1 MSQITTPA
9 PIPMPEDLEYWTAD
23 EVAECLPYHSTLG
36 KEAGDALYS
45 KLWGFLVEAS
55 DAGTA
60 TPLGGDG
67 TNGTVEH
74 PCGRMNLENT
84 DKARHWW
91 ARLDPAEQRAVA
103 LAYRSEFG
111 GEA

>member
-1 MSQITTPA
+1 
-9 PIPMPEDLEYWTAD
+9 MPEDLEYWTAD
-23 EVAECLPYHSTLG
+23 EVAECLPYQPWLVDRG
-36 KEAGDALYS
+36 NALYR
-45 KLWGFLVEAS
+45 KLWGFLVEAEN
-55 DAGTA
+55 AGTA

-67 TNGTVEH
+67 ADGTVEY
-74 PCGRMNLENT
+74 PCGRQNLENT